1 MALTATELTTL
12 RHMTG
17 GIVATPEKDY
27 LTDDQLQAEYAAAGG
42 DFERAIARVLRRRWG
57 MLSVNISMAAGAAS
71 GANAF
76 QQRFEHIER
85 LLKYWEARTGE
96 GGGLLSVGTMS
107 LGLDSE

>member
-17 GIVATPEKDY
+17 GIVATAEPDY
-27 LTDDQLQAEYAAAGG
+27 LTDDQLQAEHTTGGG
-42 DFERAIARVLRRRWG
+42 DFDHTIARVLRRRWG
-57 MLSVNISMAAGAAS
+57 MLSVNISMAAGAGS

-76 QQRFEHIER
+76 QQRFDHIER
-85 LLKYWEARTGE
+85 LLKYWEVRTGE
-96 GGGLLSVGTMS
+96 SGGMIAAGTLD